1 MQVVE
6 QGLLVVFVDLDDD
19 LVQLLVVVGG
29 TGLVVGGQPGSVNDG
44 VV

>member
-6 QGLLVVFVDLDDD
+6 QGLVAVVDLDDD
-19 LVQLLVVVGG
+19 LVQLVVVSDA